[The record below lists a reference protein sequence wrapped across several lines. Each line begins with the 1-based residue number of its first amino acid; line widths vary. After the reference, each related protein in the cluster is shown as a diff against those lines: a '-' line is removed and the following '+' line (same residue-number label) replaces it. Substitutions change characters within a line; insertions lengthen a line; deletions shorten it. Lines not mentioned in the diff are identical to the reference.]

1 MQRCKGPRV
10 LEARCFRRSIS
21 LKDLSDRNCPT
32 VSYDPFWLL
41 TLIFP
46 VLAFFFPGLSL
57 CPPGL
62 SLSPPWLYLSPPGL
76 ALLLPLRLPSL
87 FLRLPWPSLTSSL
100 LFSTAET
107 LRFVHP
113 ELCLATVG

>member
-1 MQRCKGPRV
+1 MQRCKGPGV
-10 LEARCFRRSIS
+10 VEARCFRRSIS

-32 VSYDPFWLL
+32 VSYGPFLLL

-62 SLSPPWLYLSPPGL
+62 YLSHPGL
-76 ALLLPLRLPSL
+76 YLLLPLC
-87 FLRLPWPSLTSSL
+87 LPWPSLTSSL
-100 LFSTAET
+100 LFLYSRNSTVCPSRA
-107 LRFVHP
+107 FV
-113 ELCLATVG
+113 LLK